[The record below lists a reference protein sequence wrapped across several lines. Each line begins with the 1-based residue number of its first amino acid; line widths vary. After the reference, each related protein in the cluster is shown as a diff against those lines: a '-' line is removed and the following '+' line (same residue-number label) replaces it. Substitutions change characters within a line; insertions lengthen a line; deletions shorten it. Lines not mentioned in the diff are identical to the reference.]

1 MMMQETA
8 SLRVQ
13 TYDFMSVWGE
23 IRVGCEMLL
32 RWSDRPPGTTW
43 SAIISGL
50 QSKVYRLASNPCTN
64 VPNLVR
70 GKDSEPVNGKDA
82 ESTQVLVLYYLLR
95 ELIRSHL
102 EQHVKP
108 KVQSAGTMLRSY
120 LDCWKDYSSALVGVS
135 AVFKYQNNQWSQ
147 QGLPVGHV
155 TISTTALG
163 YQLWTEWILS
173 PIKIEL
179 EKQISRIIALDRS
192 GAVVDTHTVKAAL
205 QSLVQLGTDPR
216 KQTGI
221 YSDVFESKFIA
232 STEALYAEQSERWLR
247 EFGQGNT
254 ELYMDK
260 ALAALSEELRR
271 VDRVLDKSTATPLKK
286 ILVTWLIDKRQ
297 HALLL
302 PAAQWITD
310 GDLGRLS
317 KLYTLLSYSET
328 CLEPLQKVVEDRIF
342 NEGREEITKI
352 AAEATKEPSVLITTI
367 LAVYRKYKQIVEV
380 NFENNKALT
389 AALETGSRR
398 FVNENTH
405 FSKVK
410 CAEFLA
416 RYANS
421 LLRPSTAQAKAA
433 ADNMDLAISD
443 LLSIFKLLDDTDV
456 FQANYAAHL
465 SQRLIFNAY
474 NKESEEL
481 VIKRFRDLKGREF
494 VHKWQ
499 RMFHDATLQSQQFN
513 EGFRKDLDP
522 SQIAC
527 EFVPI
532 VLTSGAWPSTSLGEQ
547 LRVPVE
553 LQSVFT
559 LFETSYKRQCGGR
572 SLQWLGNFSNGAIR
586 TNHQLTV
593 KKTFDAQV
601 SHWQLVFLLLFN
613 RFPTH
618 IDAVVSYQQFK
629 DAAGTPDDQTL
640 QKALVP
646 LVKQKFILIVDSSVE
661 PNVQRFQL
669 NAAFASANRKLNF
682 HMPTSGIL
690 PQVAELRDDGLT
702 GPSAQ
707 VSVERKYAVQAAIVR
722 VLKSRRSM
730 VYMDLMHEVGSV
742 LSGRFKP
749 TAQDIKVNLEVLLEK
764 EFVERSPDDPN
775 VFLYVTN

>member
-1 MMMQETA
+1 MLESA

-13 TYDFMSVWGE
+13 TYDFMAMWGE

-108 KVQSAGTMLRSY
+108 KVQTAVTMLRSY

-163 YQLWTEWILS
+163 YQLWSEWILS
-173 PIKIEL
+173 PAKVEL
-179 EKQISRIIALDRS
+179 EKQIARIIALDRA
-192 GAVVDTHTVKAAL
+192 GTAVDIYTVKAAL

-216 KQTGI
+216 KQAGI
-221 YSDVFESKFIA
+221 YSDVFEVKFIQ
-232 STEALYAEQSERWLR
+232 STEALYQDLSEKWLR
-247 EFGQGNT
+247 EYGLGAT

-260 ALAALSEELRR
+260 ALGALTEELRR
-271 VDRVLDKSTATPLKK
+271 VDRFLDKSTAAPLKK

-297 HALLL
+297 AALLA
-302 PAAQWITD
+302 PASQWISD
-310 GDLGRLS
+310 GDLPRLS
-317 KLYTLLSYSET
+317 KLYALLSYSET
-328 CLEPLQKVVEDRIF
+328 CLEPLQKVVEDRILL
-342 NEGREEITKI
+342 EGREEIAKI
-352 AAEATKEPSVLITTI
+352 AAEAAKEPSVLITTI

-380 NFENNKALT
+380 NFENNKALV

-416 RYANS
+416 KYANA
-421 LLRPSTAQAKAA
+421 LLRPSTAQARAA
-433 ADNMDLAISD
+433 AENMDLAVAD

-456 FQANYAAHL
+456 FQANYAAYL
-465 SQRLIFNAY
+465 SQRLIFNAFARD
-474 NKESEEL
+474 SEEL

-494 VHKWQ
+494 VHKWE
-499 RMFHDATLQSQQFN
+499 RMFHDATLLSQQFN

-522 SQIAC
+522 SQIPF
-527 EFVPI
+527 EFIPV
-532 VLTSGAWPSTSLGEQ
+532 VLTSGAWPSTSLAEGQ

-553 LQSVFT
+553 LQSIFT

-572 SLQWLGNFSNGAIR
+572 SLQWLGNYSNGTIR
-586 TNHQLTV
+586 TNHALTV
-593 KKTFDAQV
+593 KRTFDAQV
-601 SHWQLVFLLLFN
+601 THWQLVFLLLFN
-613 RFPTH
+613 RFPNHT
-618 IDAVVSYQQFK
+618 DALVSYQQFK
-629 DAAGTPDDQTL
+629 DASGTSDDQTL
-640 QKALVP
+640 QKSLVP
-646 LVKQKFILIVDSSVE
+646 LVKQKFILVVDSGAETSS
-661 PNVQRFQL
+661 QRFQL
-669 NAAFASANRKLNF
+669 NSGFTSPNRKLNF
-682 HMPTSGIL
+682 HLAMGGPLAQAT
-690 PQVAELRDDGLT
+690 ELREDGLA
-702 GPSAQ
+702 GPTVQ
-707 VSVERKYAVQAAIVR
+707 VNVERKYAVQAAIVR

-730 VYMDLMHEVGSV
+730 RYMDLQHEVGSV

-749 TAQDIKVNLEVLLEK
+749 TAQDIKTNLEVLLEK
-764 EFVERSPDDPN
+764 EFVERSPDDPSI
-775 VFLYVTN
+775 FIYVSN